1 MVQQVSPAVVGDST
15 SRAGWGC
22 GAMLRLTVKPQGT
35 GTDSLLS
42 TGRAEIG
49 SRWGRKSLLSAT
61 CAFEHMIEEVA
72 PPVVANLAMRART
85 LLSFRPVE
93 SSMTVQ
99 LLQAAEGLSA
109 VGKGAHYYLLS
120 LVGIC
125 LD

>member
-72 PPVVANLAMRART
+72 PPERGNLK
-85 LLSFRPVE
+85 S
-93 SSMTVQ
+93 
-99 LLQAAEGLSA
+99 
-109 VGKGAHYYLLS
+109 
-120 LVGIC
+120 
-125 LD
+125 